1 MVILLLQLHMG
12 RHPHFCLPLLSN
24 RCIGMVAPFSSPPPA
39 GSEPCASSNRCT
51 DIAMSHREELVA
63 EVVEK
68 EVDGNVPPRMEV
80 VAEVQLVPEVE
91 VVGSNVSRP
100 RCMS

>member
-1 MVILLLQLHMG
+1 
-12 RHPHFCLPLLSN
+12 
-24 RCIGMVAPFSSPPPA
+24 
-39 GSEPCASSNRCT
+39 
-51 DIAMSHREELVA
+51 MSHREELVA